1 MHSEA
6 NDAPALNATTVLRI
20 GTMAA
25 WGHYRPVVERH
36 GAPVATLG
44 LPPAADVRPWLKMS
58 YTQSTFVSAGAYTAA
73 SAVDRQR

>member
-25 WGHYRPVVERH
+25 WGHNQPVK
-36 GAPVATLG
+36 TYKL
-44 LPPAADVRPWLKMS
+44 S
-58 YTQSTFVSAGAYTAA
+58 
-73 SAVDRQR
+73 